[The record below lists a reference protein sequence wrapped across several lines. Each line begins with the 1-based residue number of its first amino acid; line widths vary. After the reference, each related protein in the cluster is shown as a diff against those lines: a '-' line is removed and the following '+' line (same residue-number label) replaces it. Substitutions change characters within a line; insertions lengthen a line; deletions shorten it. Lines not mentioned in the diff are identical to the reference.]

1 MEIIF
6 LKAKQKLV
14 KEIKKVSND
23 DIRSGMTIVAKA
35 IVEPF
40 KQIIRNGKNSP
51 DGLLKE
57 VMQKK
62 SSTGYDA
69 RSEKFGN
76 MFDIGI
82 LDPHKVVRCALENA
96 ASAASMLL
104 SVGCCLID
112 VENETVLE
120 DN

>member
-1 MEIIF
+1 MLI
-6 LKAKQKLV
+6 KN
-14 KEIKKVSND
+14 IKKEEND
-23 DIRSGMTIVAKA
+23 DIRSGMLIVARS

-40 KQIIRNGKNSP
+40 KQIIRNGNNSP
-51 DGLLKE
+51 DSLLKE
-57 VMQKK
+57 VQERKA
-62 SSTGYDA
+62 SVGYDA
-69 RSEKFGN
+69 RTETFGN

-82 LDPHKVVRCALENA
+82 LDPYKVVRCALENA

-112 VENETVLE
+112 VENETALE

>member
-1 MEIIF
+1 M
-6 LKAKQKLV
+6 
-14 KEIKKVSND
+14 S
-23 DIRSGMTIVAKA
+23 IVAKA

-40 KQIIRNGKNSP
+40 KQIIRNGNNSP
-51 DGLLKE
+51 ESLLKE
-57 VMQKK
+57 VLQKK

-69 RSEKFGN
+69 RLEKFGN
-76 MFDIGI
+76 MFTIGI
-82 LDPHKVVRCALENA
+82 LDPHKVVRCALDNA